1 MTEAIEKLKHSL
13 IYQMSLGGRELY
25 HSNVWCWLMKRDP
38 AFIRIFFPAFDTEKD
53 KVESIQREWL
63 NMDLVI
69 KFANQKIYII
79 ENKLKSLPYSEQLQK
94 YTEKA
99 EAEGYRIL
107 GKVYTGVCDTL
118 TKEERKDWNF
128 ISYSDIAERIMMQ
141 LECSSLPNEQKAQ
154 IREYCNNIHCMI
166 EIVTHELKSSGNR
179 LIYSCSDKLDDELD
193 DPSVRL
199 QDLCTKLKGADFV
212 DYLRK
217 AFVHASSLKITLSFN
232 RKNST
237 IDIYYEAETESS
249 PIPGIQ
255 IEGTQYRRFVL
266 QKNGDANA
274 DFLFEKYVEKDWF
287 DSHFSKAQGTVFGHP
302 TTMKPRNHKKYDSY
316 KKDGESCFVYQYYD
330 IVDENNSYTDLA
342 KQIQDDLARIRHIKE
357 AIQ

>member
-13 IYQMSLGGRELY
+13 TYQMSLGGRELY

-38 AFIRIFFPAFDTEKD
+38 AFIRVFFPAFDPEKD
-53 KVESIQREWL
+53 KVESVQREWL

-69 KFANQKIYII
+69 KLANQKIYII
-79 ENKLKSLPYSEQLQK
+79 ENKLKSLPRANQLTDYTQK
-94 YTEKA
+94 TENNCV
-99 EAEGYRIL
+99 L

-128 ISYSDIAERIMMQ
+128 ISYLDIAERIMMQ
-141 LECSSLPNEQKAQ
+141 LESSPLSNEQKAQ

-166 EIVTHELKSSGNR
+166 EIVTQELESSGDQ
-179 LIYSCSDKLDDELD
+179 LIYSCSDELN

-199 QDLCTKLKGADFV
+199 QDLCIKLKGADFV

-217 AFVHASSLKITLSFN
+217 AFVHESSLKITLSFN

-237 IDIYYEAETESS
+237 IDIYYEAEIESS
-249 PIPGIQ
+249 PILGIQ

-266 QKNGDANA
+266 QKTGDANA
-274 DFLFEKYVEKDWF
+274 DFLFEKYAEKDWL

-302 TTMKPRNHKKYDSY
+302 TTMKPRNYKKYDSY

-330 IVDENNSYTDLA
+330 IVDENNSFIDLA

>member
-13 IYQMSLGGRELY
+13 TYQMSLGGRELY
-25 HSNVWCWLMKRDP
+25 HSNVWCWLMKQDS
-38 AFIRIFFPAFDTEKD
+38 AFIRVFFPSFDPEKD

-69 KFANQKIYII
+69 KLANQKIYII

-99 EAEGYRIL
+99 EAEGCRIL

-118 TKEERKDWNF
+118 TKEERKDWDF
-128 ISYSDIAERIMMQ
+128 ISYSDIAKGIEKQ

-154 IREYCNNIHCMI
+154 IREYCNNIYYMI
-166 EIVTHELKSSGNR
+166 AIVNHELKSSENR
-179 LIYSCSDKLDDELD
+179 LIYSNSDELND
-193 DPSVRL
+193 ASVRL
-199 QDLCTKLKGADFV
+199 QDLCVKLKGADFV

-217 AFVHASSLKITLSFN
+217 AFVHESSLKITLSFN

-249 PIPGIQ
+249 PILGIQ

-266 QKNGDANA
+266 QKTGDANA
-274 DFLFEKYVEKDWF
+274 DFLFEKYAEKDWF
-287 DSHFSKAQGTVFGHP
+287 DSHFSKTQGTVFDHP
-302 TTMKPRNHKKYDSY
+302 TTMKPRNYKKYDSY

>member
-25 HSNVWCWLMKRDP
+25 HSNVWCWLMKRDS
-38 AFIRIFFPAFDTEKD
+38 AFIRVFFPAFDPEKD
-53 KVESIQREWL
+53 KVESIQRESL

-69 KFANQKIYII
+69 KLANQKIYII

-99 EAEGYRIL
+99 EAEGCRIL

-128 ISYSDIAERIMMQ
+128 ISYSDIAERIKMQ
-141 LECSSLPNEQKAQ
+141 LESSPLSNEQKAQ

-166 EIVTHELKSSGNR
+166 EIVTHKLKSSGNR
-179 LIYSCSDKLDDELD
+179 LIYSYSDELD
-193 DPSVRL
+193 NPSVRL
-199 QDLCTKLKGADFV
+199 QDLCIKLKGADFV

-217 AFVHASSLKITLSFN
+217 KFHCESSLKISLGFN
-232 RKNST
+232 HKKST
-237 IDIYYEAETESS
+237 IDIYYEDKAS
-249 PIPGIQ
+249 PLTLGIQ

-266 QKNGDANA
+266 QKTGDANA
-274 DFLFEKYVEKDWF
+274 DFLFEKYAEKDWF

-316 KKDGESCFVYQYYD
+316 KKDEESCFVYQYYD

>member
-13 IYQMSLGGRELY
+13 TYQMSLGGRELF
-25 HSNVWCWLMKRDP
+25 HSNVWCWLMKQDS
-38 AFIRIFFPAFDTEKD
+38 AFIRVFFPAFDPEKD

-69 KFANQKIYII
+69 KLANQKIYII
-79 ENKLKSLPYSEQLQK
+79 ENKLKSLPYPEQLQK

-118 TKEERKDWNF
+118 TKEERKDWDF
-128 ISYSDIAERIMMQ
+128 ISYSDIAKGIEKQ
-141 LECSSLPNEQKAQ
+141 LECSPLSNEQKAQ

-166 EIVTHELKSSGNR
+166 AIVNHKLESSGDR
-179 LIYSCSDKLDDELD
+179 LTYSYDTNLNDT
-193 DPSVRL
+193 SVRL
-199 QDLCTKLKGADFV
+199 QDLCFKLKGADFV

-217 AFVHASSLKITLSFN
+217 AFAHESSLKITLSFN

-237 IDIYYEAETESS
+237 IDIYYEAEIESS
-249 PIPGIQ
+249 PILGIQ

-266 QKNGDANA
+266 QKSGDANA
-274 DFLFEKYVEKDWF
+274 DSLFEKYAENGWF
-287 DSHFSKAQGTVFGHP
+287 DSNYNKAQGSVFGHK
-302 TTMKPRNHKKYDSY
+302 TTMKPRDYKKYDSY

-330 IVDENNSYTDLA
+330 ITDENNSYTELA
-342 KQIQDDLARIRHIKE
+342 KQIRDDLARICRIKE
-357 AIQ
+357 AVQ

>member
-13 IYQMSLGGRELY
+13 TYQMSLGGRELF
-25 HSNVWCWLMKRDP
+25 HSNVWCWLMKQDS
-38 AFIRIFFPAFDTEKD
+38 AFIRVFFPAFDPEKD

-69 KFANQKIYII
+69 KLANQKIYII
-79 ENKLKSLPYSEQLQK
+79 ENKLKSLPYPEQLQK

-118 TKEERKDWNF
+118 TKEERKDWDF
-128 ISYSDIAERIMMQ
+128 ISYSDIAKGIEKQ
-141 LECSSLPNEQKAQ
+141 LECSPLSNEQKAQ

-166 EIVTHELKSSGNR
+166 AIVNHKLESSGDR
-179 LIYSCSDKLDDELD
+179 LTYSYDTNLNDT
-193 DPSVRL
+193 SVRL
-199 QDLCTKLKGADFV
+199 QDLCFKLKGADFV

-217 AFVHASSLKITLSFN
+217 AFVHDSSLKITLGFN

-237 IDIYYEAETESS
+237 IDIYYEAEIESS
-249 PIPGIQ
+249 PILGIQ

-266 QKNGDANA
+266 QKSGDANA
-274 DFLFEKYVEKDWF
+274 DFLFEKYAENGWF
-287 DSHFSKAQGTVFGHP
+287 DSNYNKAQGTVFGHP
-302 TTMKPRNHKKYDSY
+302 TTMKPRDYKKYDSY

-330 IVDENNSYTDLA
+330 ITDENNSYTDLA
-342 KQIQDDLARIRHIKE
+342 KQIRDDLARIRHIKE
-357 AIQ
+357 AVQ

>member
-1 MTEAIEKLKHSL
+1 MTEAIEKLKQSL

-38 AFIRIFFPAFDTEKD
+38 AFIRVFFPAFDPEKD

-69 KFANQKIYII
+69 KLANQKIYII

-107 GKVYTGVCDTL
+107 GKVYTGVCNTL
-118 TKEERKDWNF
+118 TKKERKDWKF
-128 ISYSDIAERIMMQ
+128 ISYPDIAEGIKMQ
-141 LECSSLPNEQKAQ
+141 LESSPLSNEQKAQ

-166 EIVTHELKSSGNR
+166 EIVTHKLKSSGNR

-199 QDLCTKLKGADFV
+199 QDICTKLKGADFV

-249 PIPGIQ
+249 PILGIQ

-266 QKNGDANA
+266 QQTGDANA
-274 DFLFEKYVEKDWF
+274 DFLFEKYAEKGWF

-316 KKDGESCFVYQYYD
+316 KKDGESCFVYQYDD
-330 IVDENNSYTDLA
+330 ITDESNSYADLA

>member
-1 MTEAIEKLKHSL
+1 MTETIEKLNHSL
-13 IYQMSLGGRELY
+13 TYQMSLGGRELY
-25 HSNVWCWLMKRDP
+25 HSNVWCWLMKQNS
-38 AFIRIFFPAFDTEKD
+38 AFIRVFFPSFDPEKD
-53 KVESIQREWL
+53 NVESIQREWL

-69 KFANQKIYII
+69 ELANQKIYII

-99 EAEGYRIL
+99 EAKGYRIL

-118 TKEERKDWNF
+118 TKEERKDWDF
-128 ISYSDIAERIMMQ
+128 ISYSDIAKGIEKQ
-141 LECSSLPNEQKAQ
+141 LECSPLSNEQKAQ
-154 IREYCNNIHCMI
+154 IREYCNNIYCMI
-166 EIVTHELKSSGNR
+166 AIVNHALKNGENR
-179 LIYSCSDKLDDELD
+179 LIYSRSDELN

-199 QDLCTKLKGADFV
+199 QDLCVKLKGADFV

-217 AFVHASSLKITLSFN
+217 AFAHESSLKITLGFN

-237 IDIYYEAETESS
+237 IDIYYEAEIESS
-249 PIPGIQ
+249 PILGIQ

-266 QKNGDANA
+266 QKTGDANA
-274 DFLFEKYVEKDWF
+274 DFLFEKYAEKDWF
-287 DSHFSKAQGTVFGHP
+287 DSHFSKTQGTVFDHP
-302 TTMKPRNHKKYDSY
+302 TTMKPRNYKKYDSY

>member
-13 IYQMSLGGRELY
+13 TYQMSLGGRELY
-25 HSNVWCWLMKRDP
+25 HSNVWCWLMKQDS
-38 AFIRIFFPAFDTEKD
+38 AFIRVFFPSFDPEKD

-69 KFANQKIYII
+69 QLANQKIYII
-79 ENKLKSLPYSEQLQK
+79 ENKLKSLPYPEQLQK
-94 YTEKA
+94 YTQKA
-99 EAEGYRIL
+99 KDCQIL

-118 TKEERKDWNF
+118 TKEERKDWDF
-128 ISYSDIAERIMMQ
+128 ISYSDIAEGIEKQ

-154 IREYCNNIHCMI
+154 IREYCNNIYCMI
-166 EIVTHELKSSGNR
+166 AIVNHELKSSENR
-179 LIYSCSDKLDDELD
+179 LIYSNSDELND
-193 DPSVRL
+193 ASVRL
-199 QDLCTKLKGADFV
+199 QDLCVKLKGADFV

-217 AFVHASSLKITLSFN
+217 AFVYESSLKVTISFN

-249 PIPGIQ
+249 PILGIQ

-266 QKNGDANA
+266 QKSGDANA
-274 DFLFEKYVEKDWF
+274 DFLFEKYAESDWF
-287 DSHFSKAQGTVFGHP
+287 NSHFSKAQGTVFGHP

-330 IVDENNSYTDLA
+330 IVDESNSYTDLA
-342 KQIQDDLARIRHIKE
+342 KQIRDDLARIRRIKE
-357 AIQ
+357 AVQ

>member
-13 IYQMSLGGRELY
+13 TYQMSLGGRELY

-38 AFIRIFFPAFDTEKD
+38 AFIRVFFPAFDPEKD
-53 KVESIQREWL
+53 KVESVQREWL

-69 KFANQKIYII
+69 KLANQKIYII
-79 ENKLKSLPYSEQLQK
+79 ENKLKSLPRANQLTDYTQK
-94 YTEKA
+94 TENNCV
-99 EAEGYRIL
+99 L

-128 ISYSDIAERIMMQ
+128 ISYLDIAERIMMQ
-141 LECSSLPNEQKAQ
+141 LESSPLSNEQKAQ

-166 EIVTHELKSSGNR
+166 EIVTQELESSGDQ
-179 LIYSCSDKLDDELD
+179 LIYSCSDELN

-199 QDLCTKLKGADFV
+199 QDLCIKLKGADFV

-217 AFVHASSLKITLSFN
+217 AFTHDSSLKITLSFN

-237 IDIYYEAETESS
+237 INIYYEAEIESS
-249 PIPGIQ
+249 PILGIQ

-266 QKNGDANA
+266 QKTGDANA
-274 DFLFEKYVEKDWF
+274 DFLFEKYAEKDWF
-287 DSHFSKAQGTVFGHP
+287 DSHFSKTQGTVFAHP

>member
-13 IYQMSLGGRELY
+13 IYQMSLGGRELF

-38 AFIRIFFPAFDTEKD
+38 AFIRVFFPAFDPEKD

-69 KFANQKIYII
+69 QLANQKIYII
-79 ENKLKSLPYSEQLQK
+79 ENKLKSLPRADQLTDYTQK
-94 YTEKA
+94 TEK
-99 EAEGYRIL
+99 YCVL

-141 LECSSLPNEQKAQ
+141 LECSPLSNEQKAQ

-166 EIVTHELKSSGNR
+166 EIANHALKSGENR
-179 LIYSCSDKLDDELD
+179 LIYSYSAKLDV
-193 DPSVRL
+193 PSVRL
-199 QDLCTKLKGADFV
+199 QDLCIKLKGADFV

-217 AFVHASSLKITLSFN
+217 AFTHDSFLKITLSFN

-237 IDIYYEAETESS
+237 IDIYYEAEIESS
-249 PIPGIQ
+249 PILGIQ

-266 QKNGDANA
+266 QKTGDANA
-274 DFLFEKYVEKDWF
+274 DFLFEKYAEKDWF

-330 IVDENNSYTDLA
+330 ITNKNNSYTDLA

>member
-1 MTEAIEKLKHSL
+1 
-13 IYQMSLGGRELY
+13 
-25 HSNVWCWLMKRDP
+25 
-38 AFIRIFFPAFDTEKD
+38 
-53 KVESIQREWL
+53 
-63 NMDLVI
+63 
-69 KFANQKIYII
+69 
-79 ENKLKSLPYSEQLQK
+79 
-94 YTEKA
+94 
-99 EAEGYRIL
+99 
-107 GKVYTGVCDTL
+107 
-118 TKEERKDWNF
+118 
-128 ISYSDIAERIMMQ
+128 MQ
-141 LECSSLPNEQKAQ
+141 LESSPLSNEQKAQ

-179 LIYSCSDKLDDELD
+179 LIYSYSAKLNDA
-193 DPSVRL
+193 SVRL
-199 QDLCTKLKGADFV
+199 QDLCIKLKGADFV

-217 AFVHASSLKITLSFN
+217 AFAHESSLKITLSFN

-237 IDIYYEAETESS
+237 IDIYYEAEIESS
-249 PIPGIQ
+249 PILGIQ

-274 DFLFEKYVEKDWF
+274 DFLFEKYAEKDWF

>member
-38 AFIRIFFPAFDTEKD
+38 AFIRIFFPAFDPEKD

-69 KFANQKIYII
+69 KLANQKNYII
-79 ENKLKSLPYSEQLQK
+79 ENKLKSLPRADQLTDYTQK
-94 YTEKA
+94 TEK
-99 EAEGYRIL
+99 YCVL

-118 TKEERKDWNF
+118 TKEERKDWDF
-128 ISYSDIAERIMMQ
+128 ISYSDIAKGIEKQ

-154 IREYCNNIHCMI
+154 IREYCNNIYCMI
-166 EIVTHELKSSGNR
+166 EIANHALKSGENR
-179 LIYSCSDKLDDELD
+179 LIYSYSAKLD

-249 PIPGIQ
+249 PILGIQ

-274 DFLFEKYVEKDWF
+274 DFLFEKYAEKDWF

-302 TTMKPRNHKKYDSY
+302 TTMKPRNYKKYDSY

>member
-1 MTEAIEKLKHSL
+1 
-13 IYQMSLGGRELY
+13 
-25 HSNVWCWLMKRDP
+25 MKRAP
-38 AFIRIFFPAFDTEKD
+38 AFIRIFFPAFDPEKD

-69 KFANQKIYII
+69 KLANQKIYII
-79 ENKLKSLPYSEQLQK
+79 ENKLKSLPRADQLTDYTQK
-94 YTEKA
+94 TENNCV
-99 EAEGYRIL
+99 L

-128 ISYSDIAERIMMQ
+128 ISYSDIAEGIKMQ
-141 LECSSLPNEQKAQ
+141 LESSPLSNEQKAQ

-179 LIYSCSDKLDDELD
+179 LIYSDSAKLNDA
-193 DPSVRL
+193 SVRL
-199 QDLCTKLKGADFV
+199 QDLCIKLKGADFV

-217 AFVHASSLKITLSFN
+217 AFAHESSLKITLSFN

-237 IDIYYEAETESS
+237 IDIYYEAEIESS
-249 PIPGIQ
+249 PILGIQ

-266 QKNGDANA
+266 QKTGDANA
-274 DFLFEKYVEKDWF
+274 DFLFEKYAEKDWL

-302 TTMKPRNHKKYDSY
+302 TTMKPRNYKKYDSY
-316 KKDGESCFVYQYYD
+316 KKDGESCLVYQYYD

>member
-13 IYQMSLGGRELY
+13 IYQMSLGGRELF

-38 AFIRIFFPAFDTEKD
+38 AFIRIFFPAFDPEKD

-69 KFANQKIYII
+69 KLANQKNYII
-79 ENKLKSLPYSEQLQK
+79 ENKLKSLPRADQLTDYTQK
-94 YTEKA
+94 TEK
-99 EAEGYRIL
+99 YCVL

-118 TKEERKDWNF
+118 TKEERKDWDF
-128 ISYSDIAERIMMQ
+128 ISYSDIAKGIEKQ

-154 IREYCNNIHCMI
+154 IREYCNNIYCMI
-166 EIVTHELKSSGNR
+166 EIANHALKSGENR
-179 LIYSCSDKLDDELD
+179 LIYSYSAKLD

-237 IDIYYEAETESS
+237 IDIYYETEIESS
-249 PIPGIQ
+249 PILGIQ

-274 DFLFEKYVEKDWF
+274 DFLFEKYAESDWF

-330 IVDENNSYTDLA
+330 IVDENNSYTELA

-357 AIQ
+357 AIK

>member
-13 IYQMSLGGRELY
+13 TYQMSLGGRELF

-38 AFIRIFFPAFDTEKD
+38 AFIRVFFPAFDPEKD

-69 KFANQKIYII
+69 KLANQKIYII

-99 EAEGYRIL
+99 EAKGYRIL

-128 ISYSDIAERIMMQ
+128 ISYSDIAEGIKMQ
-141 LECSSLPNEQKAQ
+141 LESSPLSNEQKAQ

-166 EIVTHELKSSGNR
+166 AIANHALKSGENR
-179 LIYSCSDKLDDELD
+179 LIYSYSDELN

-199 QDLCTKLKGADFV
+199 QDLCIKLKGADFV
-212 DYLRK
+212 GHLRK
-217 AFVHASSLKITLSFN
+217 TFVHESSLKITLSFN
-232 RKNST
+232 HKNST
-237 IDIYYEAETESS
+237 IDIYYEAEIESS
-249 PIPGIQ
+249 PILGIQ

-266 QKNGDANA
+266 QKTGDANA
-274 DFLFEKYVEKDWF
+274 DFLFEKYAEKDWF
-287 DSHFSKAQGTVFGHP
+287 DSHFSKVQGTVFGHP

-330 IVDENNSYTDLA
+330 IVDENNSYTELA
-342 KQIQDDLARIRHIKE
+342 KQIQDDLARIRRIKE